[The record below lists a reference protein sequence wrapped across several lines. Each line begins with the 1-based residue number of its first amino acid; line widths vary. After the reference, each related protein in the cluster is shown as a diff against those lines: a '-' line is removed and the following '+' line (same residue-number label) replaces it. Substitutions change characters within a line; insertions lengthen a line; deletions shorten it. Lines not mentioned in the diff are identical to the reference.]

1 MSNII
6 TQTGQAVI
14 AAALANGTT
23 IDITHIA
30 LGSSARFPTG
40 GETSLET
47 EVYRDLVSESGLV
60 AGSPNEAY
68 FKFTVPE
75 DGVAPGFDYGP
86 WTAQEVGL
94 FDVNGDLIVIG
105 RFPEPL
111 PKYDPASGSPNAIN
125 ITIRV
130 IFANIEAININ
141 YVPNF
146 NLPWASDAD
155 AIDENLELRII
166 DPKRLWLAINTG
178 QDPHLAQLDAPVYPH
193 VLASDLLINAT
204 DNLDGTV
211 TIDAGQSWLHRGIF
225 KFSTDDIAVGART
238 LAHVASKTHHLRW
251 HAPGT
256 GTATPEVTYPN
267 GRFVLNDLADVGYNP
282 SVLTERS
289 ATFDTTYDDMLVA
302 RVVTD
307 GANVPTIT
315 TLANSVMLGAN
326 IEWVV
331 ATVTSAEHDT
341 LWGVGGY
348 TLMPWRFTGPSG
360 SLLVLP
366 PSSLVLN
373 WARTPVGAWQINH
386 RVNGTWPFEPPN
398 ILIQDGL
405 TYFDNTGP
413 ATVVADRYQ
422 QYPVGW
428 IPTNDVPNGSYITSY
443 EIQGVFHV

>member
-14 AAALANGTT
+14 AAALANSTT
-23 IDITHIA
+23 VDITHIA

-75 DGVAPGFDYGP
+75 DGVEPGFNYGP

-94 FDVNGDLIVIG
+94 FDANGDLIVIG

-111 PKYDPASGSPNAIN
+111 PKYDPASGSPNSIN
-125 ITIRV
+125 ISIRV

-141 YVPNF
+141 YVPDF

-155 AIDENLELRII
+155 ALDENLGLRII
-166 DPKRLWLAINTG
+166 DPKRLWLAINSG
-178 QDPHLAQLDAPVYPH
+178 QDSHLAQLDAPIYPH
-193 VLASDLLINAT
+193 VLASDFLINVT

-238 LAHVASKTHHLRW
+238 LAHVASKTYHLRW

-256 GTATPEVTYPN
+256 GDATPKANFPD
-267 GRFVLNDLADVGYNP
+267 GLFVIKDLGDAGYNP
-282 SVLTERS
+282 GALAKTD
-289 ATFDTTYDDMLVA
+289 AAFDTTYDDMLLAEFVSDA
-302 RVVTD
+302 
-307 GANVPTIT
+307 ANNLIGVGVLK
-315 TLANSVMLGAN
+315 LANAARLQATIRVAALNSATHNRN
-326 IEWVV
+326 I
-331 ATVTSAEHDT
+331 
-341 LWGVGGY
+341 Y
-348 TLMPWRFTGPSG
+348 FTWSRHPKITG
-360 SLLVLP
+360 LAALFP
-366 PSSLVLN
+366 PSNSNDSDYYIYPQTINRDYILMYSWSWHHSGTTQFPAQSPGFDLSL
-373 WARTPVGAWQINH
+373 WA
-386 RVNGTWPFEPPN
+386 
-398 ILIQDGL
+398 
-405 TYFDNTGP
+405 
-413 ATVVADRYQ
+413 
-422 QYPVGW
+422 
-428 IPTNDVPNGSYITSY
+428 
-443 EIQGVFHV
+443 